1 MHCFRCRK
9 SPIVL
14 PPAVAN
20 GVVPLPTV
28 KRTYSQADLDAAVK
42 DIRCGRLG
50 TRRASVVYGIP
61 RSTLRN
67 KIYKLE
73 AAEEQNG
80 ETPAYKKGRRGV
92 GNVCIST
99 SPLVGAV
106 TNDSPPSDRSEEGSS
121 NQFALS
127 WEHLGQAAAAAA
139 ANSDWTQALWSSF
152 MRQQQPATF
161 PAAAETATP
170 LSSKERSGDEKHAQS
185 RSPADSVGSGS
196 GQQDWKRSRPKRGQY
211 RRYDKDALDEAVKS
225 VRRGEM
231 SVHRAGSYYGVP
243 HSTLEYKVKERNLL
257 RAKKRAHLAGDSMN
271 KTSSDGEAS
280 SAEGSL
286 SAAEKSSDPAP
297 SADSILNLSSC
308 PSHNG
313 QQSVT
318 ESLSA
323 P

>member
-1 MHCFRCRK
+1 M
-9 SPIVL
+9 L
-14 PPAVAN
+14 PSAVAN

-80 ETPAYKKGRRGV
+80 ETPAYKKGRRGA

-99 SPLVGAV
+99 SPLVAPV
-106 TNDSPPSDRSEEGSS
+106 HDSPPSDRSEEGSS
-121 NQFALS
+121 SQFTLS
-127 WEHLGQAAAAAA
+127 WDHLGQAAAAAA
-139 ANSDWTQALWSSF
+139 ANSDWTHALWSSF
-152 MRQQQPATF
+152 MRQQQPAAF
-161 PAAAETATP
+161 PADPPTQIG
-170 LSSKERSGDEKHAQS
+170 LKERSSDDKHASSQ
-185 RSPADSVGSGS
+185 SPADSVGSGS

-257 RAKKRAHLAGDSMN
+257 RAKKRAHMGGAEPVA
-271 KTSSDGEAS
+271 KASSDGEAS

-286 SAAEKSSDPAP
+286 SAAEKASDAAATPSTPA
-297 SADSILNLSSC
+297 SDSILNLSS
-308 PSHNG
+308 SSFNG
-313 QQSVT
+313 QQQQEQALT
-318 ESLSA
+318 ESA